1 MDINAIDHEQM
12 AEPIEVDGTFVIG
25 AIPKSAF
32 GDVEKLRQN
41 TYKEELDQQVKD

>member
-1 MDINAIDHEQM
+1 MDIKAIDHEQM
-12 AEPIEVDGTFVIG
+12 AEPILMEGTYVLG
-25 AIPKSAF
+25 AIPKSHF